1 MDGDNGE
8 LAPHLAKRAKLAA
21 LRTEHRRLD
30 AAIEAIAADPLADQL
45 DLRRLKKK
53 KLALR
58 DEIARLDDELT
69 PDIIA

>member
-1 MDGDNGE
+1 MDGENGE
-8 LAPHLAKRAKLAA
+8 LAPVLAKRAQLAA

-30 AAIEAIAADPLADQL
+30 AAIEAISADPLADQL

-53 KLALR
+53 KLSLR

>member
-1 MDGDNGE
+1 MDGDNVEIDGD
-8 LAPHLAKRAKLAA
+8 LAKRARLAA

-30 AAIEAIAADPLADQL
+30 EAIEAIASDPLADQL

-58 DEIARLDDELT
+58 DEIARLEDELT

>member
-1 MDGDNGE
+1 MDGD
-8 LAPHLAKRAKLAA
+8 LAERARLAA
-21 LRTEHRRLD
+21 LKTEHRRLD
-30 AAIEAIAADPLADQL
+30 SAIEAIAADPLADQL
-45 DLRRLKKK
+45 ELRRLKKQ